1 MGLNGRILGP
11 IWGTETD
18 MPYSAAKV
26 ANQMLALAR
35 AKGAEISPLKLL
47 KLVYIAHGWS
57 FPYLREPLLAEPAQ
71 AWQYGPVVPSLY
83 HAVSKFRAGPITE
96 LIPDTDPQALSPQAS
111 ALIENVYN
119 TYSPYSAI
127 QLSNMTHMPDTPWSE
142 AWGTRGK
149 NAVIPNDRIAAH
161 YQHLL
166 DTRGQAAH

>member
-1 MGLNGRILGP
+1 MGLNACASWT

-26 ANQMLALAR
+26 ANRMLEIAR
-35 AKGAEISPLKLL
+35 ERGEDITPLKLL

-57 FPYLREPLLAEPAQ
+57 FPYLNEPLLSEPAQ

-83 HAVSKFRAGPITE
+83 HAVSRFRADPITE
-96 LIPDTDPQALSPQAS
+96 LVVDTDPQILSPQAD
-111 ALIENVYN
+111 ALVRSVYDS
-119 TYSPYSAI
+119 YSRYSAT

-142 AWGTRGK
+142 AWNLRGK

-166 DTRGQAAH
+166 QTRGQPAG